1 MIVLSYFNLLTIID
15 KVKTTGSEIKKNDE
29 DSYMVLL
36 KNKDDIEKEDID
48 ISVETSSAKED
59 VSSTPESH
67 SSNNASQQSSGHY
80 EERQICVQNAYDE
93 QVLVKKDECKQI
105 LVQDAYDT
113 KEMVYLEGAFYGPD
127 TELKNYC
134 YICNHLYDE
143 CCEQQ
148 GHPSSTTQAETSEP
162 YWHNVEYRTVHHD
175 AVYETQKV
183 WVED

>member
-15 KVKTTGSEIKKNDE
+15 KAKTTGSEIKKNDE

-80 EERQICVQNAYDE
+80 EERKICVQNPYDE

-127 TELKNYC
+127 TE
-134 YICNHLYDE
+134 
-143 CCEQQ
+143 
-148 GHPSSTTQAETSEP
+148 
-162 YWHNVEYRTVHHD
+162 
-175 AVYETQKV
+175 
-183 WVED
+183 